1 MSSSASPSW
10 STDQGSFASASQ
22 ADSSDSVVAVSFVSP
37 VFGQGESVCNATS
50 GTVTIDDD
58 VSKGRL
64 VGTYDADAG
73 TLTIPEDGL
82 YSIDFSAVI
91 DWGVAPDG
99 ATSVND
105 TYAVE
110 VLLTDASD
118 NVVAANRASYVGQAA
133 GPGRLDDGLATS
145 GTSVI
150 RLSADDV
157 LTLRVREDE
166 AVTATGAS
174 IVASTT
180 SSRSVRCVV
189 SRIA

>member
-1 MSSSASPSW
+1 
-10 STDQGSFASASQ
+10 
-22 ADSSDSVVAVSFVSP
+22 VVAVSFVSP
-37 VFGQGESVCNATS
+37 VFGQGESVCNAAS

-82 YSIDFSAVI
+82 YSIDFSASLV
-91 DWGVAPDG
+91 WGTAPNL
-99 ATSVND
+99 ASSVDD
-105 TYAVE
+105 TYAIE
-110 VLLTDASD
+110 VLLTDASND
-118 NVVAANRASYVGQAA
+118 VVAANRASYTGEDSAA
-133 GPGRLDDGLATS
+133 VRLIAGLATS
-145 GTSVI
+145 GTSVV

-174 IVASTT
+174 ILASTT